1 MSNTKE
7 EVIKRLNKSI
17 VCIMEEFEFDEV
29 HEIMEKMDYR
39 WSTGNG
45 TMEIP
50 SVKEIKSFVLKELM
64 NLKDMALAK
73 EDESEF
79 PLYAEC
85 GRFIFRCYNDGYMS
99 VIFAPESVNSFE
111 YLEDGE

>member
-7 EVIKRLNKSI
+7 EVIKRFNKSI

-39 WSTGNG
+39 WRTGNG

-79 PLYAEC
+79 PLYIEC
-85 GRFIFRCYNDGYMS
+85 GRFIFKCSDDGYMS
-99 VIFAPESVNSFE
+99 TIFAPESVNSFE

>member
-7 EVIKRLNKSI
+7 EVMKRFNKSI

-29 HEIMEKMDYR
+29 HEIMKKMDYR
-39 WSTGNG
+39 WNRGNG

-64 NLKDMALAK
+64 DLKDMALAK

-79 PLYAEC
+79 PLYIEC

-99 VIFAPESVNSFE
+99 AIFAPESIDTFD

>member
-7 EVIKRLNKSI
+7 EVMKRFNKSI
-17 VCIMEEFEFDEV
+17 VCIMEEFEFDDV

-39 WSTGNG
+39 WGTENG
-45 TMEIP
+45 TLEIP
-50 SVKEIKSFVLKELM
+50 SVKEIKSFVMKELM
-64 NLKDMALAK
+64 ELKDIALAE
-73 EDESEF
+73 EDESNF
-79 PLYAEC
+79 PLSMEC

-99 VIFAPESVNSFE
+99 AIFAPESINSFD

>member
-1 MSNTKE
+1 
-7 EVIKRLNKSI
+7 
-17 VCIMEEFEFDEV
+17 
-29 HEIMEKMDYR
+29 
-39 WSTGNG
+39 
-45 TMEIP
+45 MEIP

-64 NLKDMALAK
+64 DLKDMALAK

-79 PLYAEC
+79 PLSTEC
-85 GRFIFRCYNDGYMS
+85 GRFIFRCYDDGYMS

>member
-7 EVIKRLNKSI
+7 EVMKRFNKSI

-39 WSTGNG
+39 WGTGNG
-45 TMEIP
+45 TLEIP
-50 SVKEIKSFVLKELM
+50 SVKEIKSFVMKELM
-64 NLKDMALAK
+64 ELKDIALAE
-73 EDESEF
+73 EDESKF
-79 PLYAEC
+79 PLSMEC

-99 VIFAPESVNSFE
+99 AIFAPESIDTFD